1 MNPELHLVA
10 TIMFMSALLSF
21 SSAFQ
26 FNQITTQTTS
36 STTSSTTLFG
46 TRRRSTN
53 KPKKNK
59 DILPSDD
66 GFPNPQ
72 IKGPEL
78 LPKSANKGRGLEVT
92 GVTLPTADS
101 PITGWI
107 VGTDTKVAVAN
118 INDVYYGLQ
127 GACPRCGFDLFRGT
141 ATTSPNPKISCP
153 TCRTSYNAASG
164 QPDGELKGDFTSNL
178 ARLATTDKSK
188 NAAKAF
194 SITVKDGR
202 VFVRDR

>member
-1 MNPELHLVA
+1 MNPELHLV
-10 TIMFMSALLSF
+10 TILFISALLSF

-26 FNQITTQTTS
+26 FNQITTQ
-36 STTSSTTLFG
+36 TTSSTTLFG

-92 GVTLPTADS
+92 GVTLPTPDS
-101 PITGWI
+101 PVTGWI

-127 GACPRCGFDLFRGT
+127 GACPRCGVL
-141 ATTSPNPKISCP
+141 
-153 TCRTSYNAASG
+153 
-164 QPDGELKGDFTSNL
+164 L
-178 ARLATTDKSK
+178 AHAM
-188 NAAKAF
+188 
-194 SITVKDGR
+194 
-202 VFVRDR
+202 